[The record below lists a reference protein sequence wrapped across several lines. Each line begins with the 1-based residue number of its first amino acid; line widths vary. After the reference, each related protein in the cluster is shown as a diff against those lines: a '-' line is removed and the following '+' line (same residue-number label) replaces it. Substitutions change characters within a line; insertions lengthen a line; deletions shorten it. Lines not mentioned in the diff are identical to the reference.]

1 MKQSN
6 YTEKIY
12 NSIAENVKQ
21 TAELFHTSKPEI
33 AIVLGVSERT
43 VDNRFSGNV
52 NTPFTVVELLKLC
65 SFWDISLNTLISPKP
80 RGISGLIS
88 ELEETHKCTV
98 SLLKKQIEMKGTIS

>member
-52 NTPFTVVELLKLC
+52 KTPFTLVELLKLC
-65 SFWDISLNTLISPKP
+65 SFWDIPLGKLISPTC
-80 RGISGLIS
+80 REVSGLIG
-88 ELEETHKCTV
+88 ELEDTM